1 MQLATGLTLPK
12 PGIMQVGGTMTVTP
26 LATLQ
31 FNERQAQDAATRA
44 RETASQPVINS
55 LAGYVRRCW
64 GEARTAR
71 MTVER
76 EMLDA
81 VRSRRGEYP
90 PEKLARIREQKQPEI
105 YMMIFATK
113 ARQFKALLTDVL
125 LGTGSEKPWTLG
137 ATPMPDLPQEV
148 VQQVMQATYEEV
160 MQAELSG
167 MPMSQE
173 DVRQRLIDIRAEIE
187 NKVAEVA
194 RIEAERSERAVE
206 DVLVEGGFLEAFDQF
221 LDDLTTF
228 KTAFVKGP
236 VLQRVNELR
245 WVPGPQ
251 GSIPQIT
258 PRVKPVWQRVDPL
271 NVYPSP
277 RARSVHD
284 GYLFELHSL
293 SRAALSAMIG
303 VEGYDDDAIR
313 AVLDAHGSGGL
324 KEWTTVDAERA
335 DIETPG
341 IGAYQSVDTMD
352 ALQFWGSVSGKM
364 LREWGMKPEEV
375 SDEAKEY
382 EVEVWLIGTW
392 VIKAV
397 INPDPLARR
406 PYYADGFS
414 RVPGAFWHNSLYDVI
429 RDCQDMANAAAR
441 ALAANLGIASG
452 PQVWV
457 NIDRVPANEQIT
469 EMFPWKLWQTTS
481 DAAGS
486 VAPPMGFFQP
496 SSHANELMGVF
507 ERFSMLA
514 DEYSGIPR
522 YMAGIGGGEGG
533 AGRTASGMSMM
544 ITNASKQVKQ
554 AVASIDL
561 RITGPLVER
570 CYSWLLQYRPDLDM
584 RGDLQVRARGAISL
598 VAKESAQV
606 RLNEFLATTANPI
619 DMQIVGLDGRA
630 ELLRH
635 AVKRLDVNTDKVVPS
650 ISEVKRR
657 AAAAQ
662 AAQLQMQ
669 QMEQAGNGQEL
680 MDGAPVTDNFQPA

>member
-1 MQLATGLTLPK
+1 MQPATGLTLPK
-12 PGIMQVGGTMTVTP
+12 PPGMNIGGVMSFTP
-26 LATLQ
+26 VSTLVA
-31 FNERQAQDAATRA
+31 NAQEAAARA
-44 RETASQPVINS
+44 QEAAGQPVIQS
-55 LAGYVRRCW
+55 LAGHVRKCW
-64 GEARTAR
+64 TEAKSAR
-71 MTVER
+71 ITIER
-76 EMLDA
+76 ELLDA
-81 VRSRRGEYP
+81 VHSRRGEYT

-113 ARQFKALLTDVL
+113 ARQYKALMTDVL
-125 LGTGSEKPWTLG
+125 LGNGAEKPWTLG
-137 ATPMPDLPQEV
+137 PTPQPELPQET
-148 VQQVMQATYEEV
+148 VQEIMQATYEEV
-160 MQAELSG
+160 LQAEVSG
-167 MPMSQE
+167 MPMTQE
-173 DVRQRLIDIRAEIE
+173 DVRQRLIDVRAEIE
-187 NKVAEVA
+187 NRVMEVA
-194 RIEAERSERAVE
+194 RIEAERAEKSVE

-228 KTAFVKGP
+228 KTAFIKGP
-236 VLQRVNELR
+236 VVERVYELK

-251 GSIPQIT
+251 GAIPQIT
-258 PRVKPVWQRVDPL
+258 PRMKATWKRVDPL
-271 NVYPSP
+271 NIYPSP
-277 RARSVHD
+277 RARSVHE
-284 GYLFELHSL
+284 GYLIELHNL
-293 SRAALSAMIG
+293 SRASLSAMIG
-303 VEGYDDDAIR
+303 VEGYNDDAIR
-313 AVLDAHGSGGL
+313 AVLDAHGTGGL
-324 KEWTTVDAERA
+324 REWTSIDAERV
-335 DIETPG
+335 DIENPG
-341 IGAYQSVDTMD
+341 SGVYQATDTID

-364 LREWGMKPEEV
+364 LREWGM
-375 SDEAKEY
+375 DEAEVPDEAREY

-429 RDCQDMANAAAR
+429 KDCQDMANAAAR

-452 PQVWV
+452 PQVWINV
-457 NIDRVPANEQIT
+457 DRVPTNEVLT

-481 DAAGS
+481 DPSGS
-486 VAPPMGFFQP
+486 VAPPLGFFQP

-554 AVASIDL
+554 SVASIDL

-570 CYSWLLQYRPDLDM
+570 CYSWLLQYRPELGL

-606 RLNEFLATTANPI
+606 RLNEFLMATANPI
-619 DMQIVGLDGRA
+619 DMQIIGLDGRA
-630 ELLRH
+630 ELLRN
-635 AVKRLDVNTDKVVPS
+635 ASKRLDINADRVVPT
-650 ISEVKRR
+650 ISTIKRR
-657 AAAAQ
+657 AAQAQ
-662 AAQLQMQ
+662 MAQMQ
-669 QMEQAGNGQEL
+669 QAAMQGQLPGNGQEL